1 MADFSFRK
9 GVNVDKAELG
19 EMLNAFPEK
28 FGWFLSVGY
37 LPHYWQTLFHANNN
51 DGRLVRFR
59 HLVAGRRGGK
69 TLSAAWEVLFYCL
82 FPRQFHLDLHGE
94 DRDDPLWVWA
104 LSASYK
110 VGRPSYL
117 TMRKVI
123 IDAGL
128 VIGKDVKENR
138 GDLRFEFPNGSLVE
152 FKSAEDPQSLR
163 GAGLDILWMDEAAF
177 IKSEEAWLVT
187 RPSLSDKRGMLI
199 TTTTPDGKNWFYDE
213 FWGEDAL
220 KDDQIA
226 RVEYRSIDNPYFAK
240 SEWEYVKQR
249 YHPLLFNQEYCA
261 AFDSMAGRDLSG
273 EWLKYYNNEDLR
285 NDEGNPL
292 KLRRYMGVDPAV
304 SMSGKGDR
312 FVISVVGVSDSN
324 QVFLLE
330 QYAARI
336 PFAEQL
342 EKIEEYYINYK
353 PEIIGIE
360 SNAYQAALVQQ
371 AERLPSMPPIVP
383 IFAKGKKFERIL
395 AMSPLFRIGKVRIK
409 KDHRDFIDEWI
420 NYDSSISKPKDDCL
434 DSVEIALRCAG
445 ALLGEYGIVEEN
457 KSNLPDW
464 ILSDRPGVKKRENNY
479 FDETMGSEW

>member
-1 MADFSFRK
+1 
-9 GVNVDKAELG
+9 
-19 EMLNAFPEK
+19 
-28 FGWFLSVGY
+28 
-37 LPHYWQTLFHANNN
+37 
-51 DGRLVRFR
+51 
-59 HLVAGRRGGK
+59 
-69 TLSAAWEVLFYCL
+69 
-82 FPRQFHLDLHGE
+82 
-94 DRDDPLWVWA
+94 
-104 LSASYK
+104 
-110 VGRPSYL
+110 
-117 TMRKVI
+117 MRKVI
-123 IDAGL
+123 VDAGL

-138 GDLRFEFPNGSLVE
+138 GDLRFEFANGSLVE

-187 RPSLSDKRGMLI
+187 RPSLSDKQGMLV

-213 FWGEDAL
+213 FWGKDAL
-220 KDDQIA
+220 NDTNIG

-261 AFDSMAGRDLSG
+261 AFDSMAGRDLAG
-273 EWLKYYNNEDLR
+273 DWLKYYTEDDLR
-285 NDEGNPL
+285 DSEGNKI

-324 QVFLLE
+324 QVFLLD

-353 PEIIGIE
+353 PDIIGIE

-383 IFAKGKKFERIL
+383 IFAKGKKYERLL
-395 AMSPLFRIGKVRIK
+395 AMSPLFRIGKVKIK

-420 NYDSSISKPKDDCL
+420 NYDSSMSKPKDDCL

-445 ALLGEYGIVEEN
+445 ALLGEYTPDDKPN
-457 KSNLPDW
+457 SNLPDW
-464 ILSDRPGVKKRENNY
+464 ILADRPGARRNED
-479 FDETMGSEW
+479 FIDEQMGSMW

>member
-1 MADFSFRK
+1 MPDFNFSDGVKADSSSVATMVSHFS
-9 GVNVDKAELG
+9 A
-19 EMLNAFPEK
+19 K

-37 LPHYWQTLFHANNN
+37 LPHYWQTLFHANCN
-51 DGRLVRFR
+51 DDRLVRFR

-82 FPRQFHLDLHGE
+82 FPQQFHLDLHGVE
-94 DRDDPLWVWA
+94 KDDPLWVWA

-117 TMRKVI
+117 TFRKVI
-123 IDAGL
+123 TDAGL

-138 GDLRFEFPNGSLVE
+138 GDLRFEFANGSLVE

-213 FWGEDAL
+213 FWSKEALEDANNG
-220 KDDQIA
+220 

-261 AFDSMAGRDLSG
+261 AFDSMAGRDLAG
-273 EWLKYYNNEDLR
+273 EWLKYYELDDLR
-285 NDEGNPL
+285 DDQGNPV

-304 SMSGKGDR
+304 SVSGKGDR
-312 FVISVVGVSDSN
+312 FVISVVGVSDAN

-342 EKIEEYYINYK
+342 EKIEEFYINFK

-383 IFAKGKKFERIL
+383 IFAKGKKWERIL
-395 AMSPLFRIGKVRIK
+395 AMSPLFRIGKVKIK

-420 NYDSSISKPKDDCL
+420 NYDSTISRPKDDCL

-445 ALLGEYGIVEEN
+445 ALLGDYTTEDK
-457 KSNLPDW
+457 KSSNVPDW
-464 ILSDRPGVKKRENNY
+464 ILADRPGSRGKEDFV
-479 FDETMGSEW
+479 DETMGSMW

>member
-1 MADFSFRK
+1 MPDYNFRK
-9 GVNVDKAELG
+9 GTEASREVLG
-19 EMLNAFPEK
+19 EMVGVFPEK
-28 FGWFLSVGY
+28 FGWFMSVGY
-37 LPHYWQTLFHANNN
+37 LPHYWQTLFHANQIGG
-51 DGRLVRFR
+51 DLVRFR

-69 TLSAAWEVLFYCL
+69 TLCAAWEVLFYCL
-82 FPRQFHLDLHGE
+82 FPEQFHKDLHNK

-117 TMRKVI
+117 TFRKVI

-128 VIGKDVKENR
+128 TIGKDVKENR
-138 GDLRFEFPNGSLVE
+138 GDLRFEFSNGSLVE

-213 FWGEDAL
+213 FWSEDAL
-220 KDDQIA
+220 ADEHNG
-226 RVEYRSIDNPYFAK
+226 RVEYRSIDNPYFSK
-240 SEWEYVKQR
+240 TEWEYVKRR

-273 EWLKYYNNEDLR
+273 EWLKYYDVEDLK
-285 NDEGNPL
+285 DSEGKTL

-312 FVISVVGVSDSN
+312 FVISVVGVADSN

-342 EKIEEYYINYK
+342 EKIEEYYINYR

-383 IFAKGKKFERIL
+383 IFAKGKKWERIL
-395 AMSPLFRIGKVRIK
+395 AMSPLFRVGKMRIK

-420 NYDSSISKPKDDCL
+420 NYDASMSKPKDDCL

-445 ALLGEYGIVEEN
+445 ALLGEFAEEPKRN
-457 KSNLPDW
+457 TNLPDW
-464 ILSDRPGVKKRENNY
+464 VLADRPGNRRSNDFV
-479 FDETMGSEW
+479 DETMGSYW

>member
-1 MADFSFRK
+1 VPSYSFSD
-9 GVNVDKAELG
+9 GVGVDKVELAG
-19 EMLNAFPEK
+19 LLECFPEK

-37 LPHYWQTLFHANNN
+37 LPHYWQALFHANSL

-82 FPRQFHLDLHGE
+82 FPEQFHFDLHGVR
-94 DRDDPLWVWA
+94 RDDPLWVWA

-117 TMRKVI
+117 TFRKVI

-138 GDLRFEFPNGSLVE
+138 GDLRFEFANGSLVE

-220 KDDQIA
+220 KDENIG

-273 EWLKYYNNEDLR
+273 EWLKYYSAEDLK
-285 NDEGNPL
+285 DDSGNS
-292 KLRRYMGVDPAV
+292 LRLRKYMGVDPAV

-324 QVFLLE
+324 EVFLLE
-330 QYAARI
+330 QFAARI

-342 EKIEEYYINYK
+342 EKIEEYYINWK

-383 IFAKGKKFERIL
+383 IFAKGKKYERLL
-395 AMSPLFRIGKVRIK
+395 AMSPLFRIGKVKIK
-409 KDHRDFIDEWI
+409 RDHRDFIDEWI
-420 NYDSSISKPKDDCL
+420 NYDSSMSKPKDDCL
-434 DSVEIALRCAG
+434 DSMEIALRTAG
-445 ALLGEYGIVEEN
+445 ALLGDSFVEAKD
-457 KSNLPDW
+457 KSDLPDW
-464 ILSDRPGVKKRENNY
+464 IVNDRPGVRVRSDNAY
-479 FDETMGSEW
+479 DDVMGSMW